1 MNTAV
6 HQEPYKLP
14 AGILAVLVHA
24 VFFAFLYFGLAWQT
38 KPQAQSAMSVELW
51 QNLPTARPVSAPPP
65 PVPVVKQ
72 VEAPPE
78 PVQEKVKPDIVL
90 PEKKHKPEAAK
101 PKPEVVKPKPQPKPV
116 PKPEPKSKAKPEQK
130 PVKKLSAK
138 EEAQLW
144 TNAQPGRSSPSKSN
158 AQTVQDAVSGQ
169 VVDEYTARIA
179 SKIRGNIVM
188 PPNVEPDAKAEF
200 TVTLLPGGSVMNA
213 RLTKSSGNAA
223 YDNAVERAILKSD
236 PLPLPQDSGMF
247 SRFRELKLSFRPDGK
262 ER

>member
-14 AGILAVLVHA
+14 AGILAVLVHVA
-24 VFFAFLYFGLAWQT
+24 FFSFLYFGLAWQT
-38 KPQAQSAMSVELW
+38 KPQAESAMSVELW
-51 QNLPTARPVSAPPP
+51 QNLPTTKPASAPPP
-65 PVPVVKQ
+65 PPPPRPVEKP

-78 PVQEKVKPDIVL
+78 PVEEKAKPAIVI
-90 PEKKHKPEAAK
+90 PEKK
-101 PKPEVVKPKPQPKPV
+101 PKPEVVKPKLEPK
-116 PKPEPKSKAKPEQK
+116 PKPEPKPVQKAKSEQK

-158 AQTVQDAVSGQ
+158 AQTVQDAVSGK

-179 SKIRGNIVM
+179 SKIRSNIVM
-188 PPNVEPDAKAEF
+188 PPNVAPDAKAEF
-200 TVTLLPGGSVMNA
+200 TVTLLPGGAVMNA

>member
-38 KPQAQSAMSVELW
+38 RPQAQSAMSVELW
-51 QNLPTARPVSAPPP
+51 QNLPTARPVSVSPPP
-65 PVPVVKQ
+65 APVVKQ

-90 PEKKHKPEAAK
+90 PEKKPKPEAAK
-101 PKPEVVKPKPQPKPV
+101 PEPQPK

-158 AQTVQDAVSGQ
+158 AQTVQDAVSGK
-169 VVDEYTARIA
+169 VVDEYTAKIA
-179 SKIRGNIVM
+179 SKIRSNIVM